1 MSWYVA
7 WMDRLEVEH
16 PELFCLY
23 DEIRTTQP
31 RLFKQMMD
39 EIWQVNNGVDYEVVK
54 KQSETDQLELLL

>member
-16 PELFCLY
+16 PKLFCLY
-23 DEIRTTQP
+23 DEIRTTNP
-31 RLFKQMMD
+31 SLFEQLMD

>member
-7 WMDRLEVEH
+7 WMDKLEEEH
-16 PELFCLY
+16 PELFNLY

-31 RLFKQMMD
+31 RLFKQLMD
-39 EIWQVNNGVDYEVVK
+39 EIWQVNNGADYEVVK